1 MKLYSGPLSL
11 FSRKVEIALREK
23 DIPFER
29 IEVPFSQ
36 TRGYHPRHP
45 DVLAAN
51 PKGQVPVLV
60 DGDLTLY
67 DSTLIIEYLEDAYP
81 EPALLPRAP
90 ADRARCRLLDL
101 FADEIMLTP
110 LRALMHRT
118 EPREN
123 PERWA
128 ASEARTAP
136 AEARPGRAFRRSR
149 PKASGP
155 GLPVR
160 RLLGRRHLRLHGGSL
175 GPPTQRRIP
184 QGARGPDALV
194 RPARAPPGLR
204 GDHDGHPRGR
214 PGPLGSRRR
223 GRFLELFPL
232 TWNQLSSL
240 LRRIFDGE
248 PDPLRRKML

>member
-136 AEARPGRAFRRSR
+136 AEAALAEHFADLDRKLQGRDFLCGAFS
-149 PKASGP
+149 AADISVFMAV
-155 GLPVR
+155 LWAR
-160 RLLGRRHLRLHGGSL
+160 RLRGASLKGHEALTRWSARLE
-175 GPPTQRRIP
+175 R
-184 QGARGPDALV
+184 
-194 RPARAPPGLR
+194 RPAFAAITTAIREADRDLSAPVEGA
-204 GDHDGHPRGR
+204 D
-214 PGPLGSRRR
+214 
-223 GRFLELFPL
+223 F
-232 TWNQLSSL
+232 
-240 LRRIFDGE
+240 
-248 PDPLRRKML
+248 